1 MSLMNWNGPMT
12 SIPSRWARPATLALI
27 FALAA
32 CGGKKDEAAP
42 AEATPAPAPEAT
54 PAEAAGPPK
63 SIDIEAA
70 RSRAK
75 TAMFVPAPSE
85 FQAALKATGAA
96 VDMKALIAD
105 TDKPLD
111 GRSKP
116 LIALETGRRVAS
128 LLITVHDGDKA
139 SIEKRLKGAK
149 DALAALGAPAELTAE
164 LDKAIADFVAGSIAQ
179 SELVPV
185 LDLIALRVQREI
197 EKNAGAEVSTLV
209 QAGLWVQAVHL
220 LSTALDKSGTAGD
233 AAALMRQPTVVR
245 HFTEFLKGSAPAQS
259 GDADVLAVLAEMQ
272 KLEVVAVKPE
282 LLAEDVKLIA
292 AATGAI
298 LARF

>member
-1 MSLMNWNGPMT
+1 MT
-12 SIPSRWARPATLALI
+12 ATSPRWMRPASLA
-27 FALAA
+27 FALSLAA
-32 CGGKKDEAAP
+32 CGGKTEEAAP
-42 AEATPAPAPEAT
+42 APT
-54 PAEAAGPPK
+54 PAEASAATPEAPAGPPK
-63 SIDIEAA
+63 SIDIQAA

-85 FQAALKATGAA
+85 FQAALKATGAQ
-96 VDMKALIAD
+96 VDMKALI
-105 TDKPLD
+105 TDSEKPLE

-116 LIALETGRRVAS
+116 LMALETGRRVAS
-128 LLITVHDGDKA
+128 LLITVHDGDKP
-139 SIEKRLKGAK
+139 SIEKRLKSAK
-149 DALAALGAPAELTAE
+149 DALAALGAPPELTAE

-220 LSTALDKSGTAGD
+220 LSTSLDKAGVAGD

-245 HFTEFLKGSAPAQS
+245 FFMDFIKGTAPAQS
-259 GDADVLAVLAEMQ
+259 GDADVLAVLAEME
-272 KLEVVAVKPE
+272 KLEAVAVKPE
-282 LLAEDVKLIA
+282 LAVEDVKVIS